1 MHKKS
6 LAFILTALLSSHV
19 HAELSHAD
27 SVNAG
32 KAKTASCVSCHG
44 EHGNSAMPMFPK
56 LAGQNSVYIANQ
68 LKDFKSGERKDPMM
82 APLAMSLT
90 ENDITDIANYYADQK
105 VAGEHEEPLDT
116 AEEKA
121 EYDAMVKLGGDLYR
135 NGDLKREVSACIAC
149 HGPHGEGNKPA
160 GFPALKAQHAT
171 YLVKALTDY
180 QTGKRAN
187 HHENMMHMIAQKM
200 TEAEIKAVATRI
212 ATMNPEK

>member
-6 LAFILTALLSSHV
+6 LAFLFTALLSSHV

-32 KAKTASCVSCHG
+32 KLKTASCVSCHG
-44 EHGNSAMPMFPK
+44 EHGNSTMPMFPK

-68 LKDFKSGERKDPMM
+68 LKAFKSGERKDPMM
-82 APLAMSLT
+82 GALAMTLT
-90 ENDITDIANYYADQK
+90 ENDIVDIANYYADQK
-105 VAGEHEEPLDT
+105 ATSEPDEKFDSEEERAEHE
-116 AEEKA
+116 AIIKQ
-121 EYDAMVKLGGDLYR
+121 GGDLYR
-135 NGDLKREVSACIAC
+135 NGDLNREVSACIAC

-160 GFPALKAQHAT
+160 GFPALKSQHAN
-171 YLVKALTDY
+171 YLVKALTDF

-187 HHENMMHMIAQKM
+187 HPENIMHMIAGKM

-212 ATMNPEK
+212 ATMKPEK

>member
-6 LAFILTALLSSHV
+6 LAFALTALLCSHA
-19 HAELSHAD
+19 HAELSHSD

-32 KAKTASCVSCHG
+32 KTKTASCVSCHG
-44 EHGNSAMPMFPK
+44 EHGNSTMPMFPK

-68 LKDFKSGERKDPMM
+68 LKAFKSGERKDPMM
-82 APLAMSLT
+82 GTLAMTLT
-90 ENDITDIANYYADQK
+90 ENDIVDIANYYADQK
-105 VAGEHEEPLDT
+105 VVSEPDEKFDSEEERAEHEALI
-116 AEEKA
+116 KQ
-121 EYDAMVKLGGDLYR
+121 GSDLYR

-160 GFPALKAQHAT
+160 GFPALKSQHAS
-171 YLVKALTDY
+171 YLVKALTDF

-187 HHENMMHMIAQKM
+187 HPENIMHMIAGKM

-212 ATMNPEK
+212 ATIKPEK